1 MSDVVFTRSIGSATT
16 FNREAR
22 TVDVTMLSGPA
33 PAVRPAP
40 APDGSNTRWVEELDA
55 RGADLSRL
63 NGGPALRDHVPT
75 TDNSVGSV
83 ENARVEG
90 DRIVGT
96 VRFDGSPEAET
107 LMGKVE
113 AGSVRAVSLGYRVQ
127 QFTRGGNNPAGL
139 SIFRATKWTP
149 FELSFCPVGIDPGAT
164 VRSQGGIM
172 DNEQTAAPTD
182 DGATTI
188 INVDING
195 IRGIAK
201 AANLPDSWTLDRVAD
216 GATVEQAR
224 TLAFEEITKRSAG
237 PIDGSQRR
245 ALVTNDDANDPI
257 LIRSA
262 MADALA
268 ARVAPALIKPE
279 GRATRYAGWSI
290 LDMVAEMANVR
301 GDRLDARNKVD
312 VADAIFTRAHST
324 SDFPLLLEAAANKT
338 LLGAYASAAPT
349 FTRWASQKS
358 FNDFKPHKYLRLGD
372 FPAMQEITA
381 EGGPVKFGTIGEHR
395 ETVQAKEWATGIT
408 IGRRLLIDDDLG
420 ALGDFTSMAGQRI
433 AYDQNA
439 TMYSLLQSNA
449 GAGPALADGKGV
461 FHTDRG
467 NKSASGTT
475 IDEANISAAVQ
486 AMGAQTTLDG
496 LIMNIRPNLLVVGPA
511 KEVAARKLVAAIT
524 PNQTA
529 AVNVYSGQ
537 FEILVDAN
545 VTGNRWFMF
554 STAVPVFVHGYV
566 SGGQSGPTAKSE
578 VDFNTL
584 AVRLRVGLDWGFG
597 AIDHRGA
604 YANAGA

>member
-16 FNREAR
+16 FNRATR
-22 TVDVTMLSGPA
+22 TVEVTMLSGPA

-75 TDNSVGSV
+75 TDNAVGSV

-90 DRIVGT
+90 DKIVGT
-96 VRFDGSPEAET
+96 VRFDGSPEAEA
-107 LMGKVE
+107 LMSKIE
-113 AGSVRAVSLGYRVQ
+113 AGSVRAVSLGYRVR
-127 QFTRGGNNPAGL
+127 QFARVGNTSAGL
-139 SIFRATKWTP
+139 PIFRATKWVP
-149 FELSFCPVGIDPGAT
+149 FECSFVPVGIDPGAT
-164 VRSQGGIM
+164 VRSQGGNM

-182 DGATTI
+182 TGATT

-201 AANLPDSWTLDRVAD
+201 AANLPDSWTLDRIAD

-224 TLAFEEITKRSAG
+224 TLAFDEVCKRSAA

-245 ALVTNDDANDPI
+245 AHVTNDDNNDPI

-268 ARVAPALIKPE
+268 ARVAPALVKPE
-279 GRATRYAGWSI
+279 GRATVYAGWSI
-290 LDMVAEMANVR
+290 LDMAAELANVR
-301 GDRLDARNKVD
+301 GDRLDARNKIEC
-312 VADAIFTRAHST
+312 ADAIFTRAHST

-338 LLGAYASAAPT
+338 LLGAYQTAAPT

-372 FPAMQEITA
+372 FPALQEITA
-381 EGGPVKFGTIGEHR
+381 ENGPVKFGTIGEHR
-395 ETVQAKEWATGIT
+395 ETVQAKEWATGIE
-408 IGRRLLIDDDLG
+408 IGRRLLINDDLG

-439 TMYSLLQSNA
+439 TMYALLQSNS

-461 FHTDRG
+461 FHTDHG

-475 IDEANISAAVQ
+475 IDETNISAAVQ

-496 LIMNIRPNLLVVGPA
+496 LIMNIRPNLLVCGPA

-524 PNQTA
+524 PNQTT

-545 VTGNRWFMF
+545 VTGNRWFLF

-566 SGGQSGPTAKSE
+566 TGGQSGPTAKSE

-604 YANAGA
+604 YTNAGA